1 MIQTIKLIKVELRRL
16 LMSRKTYILMA
27 INILIIG
34 MGYIEYTRE
43 ICSYLFLDSGAS
55 TVDNV
60 IVPYA
65 FGTLAGSLIWGISLL
80 IDSDRIKKNRVK
92 DIMSAF
98 TDEKKLSLARILS
111 YSVVTDFNSYDFT
124 YCIYATLQ

>member
-1 MIQTIKLIKVELRRL
+1 MQTIKLTKVELRRL

-60 IVPYA
+60 IIPYA

-80 IDSDRIKKNRVK
+80 IDSDRIKKNPFIR
-92 DIMSAF
+92 SGN
-98 TDEKKLSLARILS
+98 
-111 YSVVTDFNSYDFT
+111 YFNSCDFT